1 MNATQAHIV
10 TLWCAILSK
19 ADRGFALVLP
29 RDVSIQQFRLLSL
42 LSRVHPDC
50 MSAVRLAHALTMRP
64 SDVDDALASLFGVG
78 LVDHC
83 ESVDG
88 EGASWRVTPLG
99 IERTRTIDAEV
110 ALYHASCFALLDDGD
125 RRLLSAL
132 FGKMLSTPGSF
143 CARNDYSAHIKP
155 LGTFEGLSV
164 IATLHRVVSS
174 SLRRSC
180 RLSLTDFRFLLELY
194 PKRGF
199 GNKTLRARD
208 MVAFLRTG
216 RAYVTTASVRLEE
229 QGLIERIP
237 DEHDARGILFTL
249 TPTGYYVVQ
258 TAGDDVFAVLASMF
272 GSELEERRIVS
283 VLKRLLQGEDSAL
296 ASLKGR

>member
-1 MNATQAHIV
+1 MNVTQAHIV

-19 ADRGFALVLP
+19 ADRGFASVLP
-29 RDVSIQQFRLLSL
+29 RDVPIQQFRLLSL
-42 LSRVHPDC
+42 LSRVHPGC

-83 ESVDG
+83 ESADG

-99 IERTRTIDAEV
+99 IERTRAIDADV
-110 ALYHASCFALLDDGD
+110 ALYHASCLALLDDDD
-125 RRLLSAL
+125 RRILSAL
-132 FGKMLSTPGSF
+132 FGKMLRIPGSF
-143 CARNDYSAHIKP
+143 YARKDYSAHIKP
-155 LGTFEGLSV
+155 LGTFGSLSV

-174 SLRRSC
+174 AIRHSC

-237 DEHDARGILFTL
+237 DEHDARGILFIL
-249 TPTGYYVVQ
+249 TP
-258 TAGDDVFAVLASMF
+258 AG
-272 GSELEERRIVS
+272 
-283 VLKRLLQGEDSAL
+283 
-296 ASLKGR
+296 

>member
-1 MNATQAHIV
+1 LNVTQAHIV

-19 ADRGFALVLP
+19 ADRGFASVLP
-29 RDVSIQQFRLLSL
+29 RDVPIQQFRLLSL
-42 LSRVHPDC
+42 LSRVHPGC

-83 ESVDG
+83 ESADG

-99 IERTRTIDAEV
+99 IERTRAIDADV
-110 ALYHASCFALLDDGD
+110 ALYHASCLALLDDDD
-125 RRLLSAL
+125 RRILSAL
-132 FGKMLSTPGSF
+132 FGKMLRIPGSF
-143 CARNDYSAHIKP
+143 YARKDYSAHIKP
-155 LGTFEGLSV
+155 LGTFGSLSV

-174 SLRRSC
+174 AIRHSC

-237 DEHDARGILFTL
+237 DEHDARGILFIL
-249 TPTGYYVVQ
+249 TPAGYYVVQ

-272 GSELEERRIVS
+272 GSVLEERRIVS
-283 VLKRLLQGEDSAL
+283 VLKRLLRGEDSAL
-296 ASLKGR
+296 ASLKGK